1 MNTTRRAV
9 ALALACVLAAC
20 GRAAP
25 DAPVASAAS
34 ELAALTLQPEAAPR
48 ERIWD
53 GVVEAINQATLSA
66 QTAGRVVELPFDVN
80 DYVPA
85 GEVVV
90 RFTAVEQQSGQ
101 RRAQAG
107 LAAAQATATEAEANY
122 QRIADVFAK
131 KLVARAQFDQATAQR
146 DAARAAL
153 ESARAAVR
161 EAGEQVDYTVIR
173 APYSGILTQRHVEL
187 GETVRPGQPLVSG
200 LSLNQLRVNVEIPQ
214 SDMVTVREHAK
225 ASVLL
230 ADGTRLA
237 AARMVVFPFAD
248 PATHSFKVRLDLPE
262 SETGLQPGMTV
273 KAAFVIGEAERLLVP
288 LSALVRRSE
297 IAGVYVLGER
307 GPQLRQVRL
316 GHHYGERV
324 EVLAGLAAGERI
336 ALDPNA
342 ARIARSPRAEP
353 SHD

>member
-1 MNTTRRAV
+1 
-9 ALALACVLAAC
+9 
-20 GRAAP
+20 
-25 DAPVASAAS
+25 
-34 ELAALTLQPEAAPR
+34 
-48 ERIWD
+48 
-53 GVVEAINQATLSA
+53 
-66 QTAGRVVELPFDVN
+66 
-80 DYVPA
+80 
-85 GEVVV
+85 
-90 RFTAVEQQSGQ
+90 
-101 RRAQAG
+101 
-107 LAAAQATATEAEANY
+107 
-122 QRIADVFAK
+122 
-131 KLVARAQFDQATAQR
+131 VARAQLDQATAQR

-214 SDMVTVREHAK
+214 SDMLAVRGYAK

-230 ADGTRLA
+230 AEGTRLA
-237 AARMVVFPFAD
+237 AERMVVFPFAD
-248 PATHSFKVRLDLPE
+248 PATHSFKVRLELPDA
-262 SETGLQPGMTV
+262 ETGLQPGMTV

-307 GPQLRQVRL
+307 GPQLRQLRL
-316 GHHYGERV
+316 GHRYGERV
-324 EVLAGLAAGERI
+324 EVLAGLSAGERI

-342 ARIARSPRAEP
+342 ARVALAALREP
-353 SHD
+353 VDE

>member
-1 MNTTRRAV
+1 MNTWRSLLGPLWAATLVACSAGAPEAPAARAT
-9 ALALACVLAAC
+9 
-20 GRAAP
+20 P
-25 DAPVASAAS
+25 
-34 ELAALTLQPEAAPR
+34 ELAALTLQPESALR
-48 ERIWD
+48 ERVWD

-66 QTAGRVVELPFDVN
+66 QTGGRVLELPYDVN

-85 GEVVV
+85 GAVVV

-101 RRAQAG
+101 RRAQAA
-107 LAAAQATATEAEANY
+107 LAAAQAAATEAEANY
-122 QRIADVFAK
+122 RRIAEVFEK
-131 KLVARAQFDQATAQR
+131 KLVARAQLDQATAQR

-214 SDMVTVREHAK
+214 SDMLAVREHGK

-230 ADGTRLA
+230 ADGQRLA

-248 PATHSFKVRLDLPE
+248 PASHSFKVRLELPDA
-262 SETGLQPGMTV
+262 ETGLHPGMTV
-273 KAAFVIGEAERLLVP
+273 KAAFVIGVAERLLVP

-297 IAGVYVLGER
+297 IAGVYVLGEH
-307 GPQLRQVRL
+307 GPQLRQLRL
-316 GHHYGERV
+316 GHRFGERV
-324 EVLAGLAAGERI
+324 EVLAGLSTGERI

-342 ARIARSPRAEP
+342 ARLALAALREP
-353 SHD
+353 ADD

>member
-1 MNTTRRAV
+1 MKTLPRATGLV
-9 ALALACVLAAC
+9 LVWVLAGC
-20 GRAAP
+20 GSSAP
-25 DAPVASAAS
+25 DAPAAAAIP
-34 ELAALTLQPEAAPR
+34 ELATLTVQPETAPR

-53 GVVEAINQATLSA
+53 GVVEAVNQATLSA
-66 QTAGRVVELPFDVN
+66 QTGGRVLELPYDVN

-85 GEVVV
+85 GAVVV

-101 RRAQAG
+101 RRAQAV
-107 LAAAQATATEAEANY
+107 LAAAQAAATEAEANY
-122 QRIADVFAK
+122 LRIAEVFAK
-131 KLVARAQFDQATAQR
+131 KLVARAQLDQATAQR

-153 ESARAAVR
+153 EAARAALR

-214 SDMVTVREHAK
+214 SDMLAVREHAR

-230 ADGTRLA
+230 ADGKRLA

-248 PATHSFKVRLDLPE
+248 PATHSFKVRLELPDA
-262 SETGLQPGMTV
+262 ETGLQPGMTV
-273 KAAFVIGEAERLLVP
+273 KAAFVIGESERLLVP
-288 LSALVRRSE
+288 LDALVRRSE
-297 IAGVYVLGER
+297 IAGVYVLGEH
-307 GPQLRQVRL
+307 GPQLRQLRL
-316 GHHYGERV
+316 GHRYDERV
-324 EVLAGLAAGERI
+324 EVLAGLGAGERI

-342 ARIARSPRAEP
+342 ARLALSALREPAR
-353 SHD
+353 D

>member
-1 MNTTRRAV
+1 MTMWRLSV
-9 ALALACVLAAC
+9 LVSFALALVAC
-20 GRAAP
+20 GGESP
-25 DAPVASAAS
+25 DQSATLAIP
-34 ELAALTLQPEAAPR
+34 ELAEQTVLPETAPR

-53 GVVEAINQATLSA
+53 GVVEAVNQATLSA
-66 QTAGRVVELPFDVN
+66 QTGGRVLELPYDVN

-85 GEVVV
+85 GAVVV

-101 RRAQAG
+101 RRAQAA
-107 LAAAQATATEAEANY
+107 LAAAQAAATEAEANY
-122 QRIADVFAK
+122 RRIAGIFEK
-131 KLVARAQFDQATAQR
+131 KLVARAQLDQATAQR

-153 ESARAAVR
+153 ESARAALR

-214 SDMVTVREHAK
+214 SDMLAVREYAK

-230 ADGTRLA
+230 AEGTRLA
-237 AARMVVFPFAD
+237 AERMVVFPFAD
-248 PATHSFKVRLDLPE
+248 PATHSFKVRLELPDA
-262 SETGLQPGMTV
+262 ETGLQPGMTV

-307 GPQLRQVRL
+307 GPQLRQLRL
-316 GHHYGERV
+316 GHRYGERV
-324 EVLAGLAAGERI
+324 EVLAGLSAGERI

-342 ARIARSPRAEP
+342 ARVALAALREP
-353 SHD
+353 VDE